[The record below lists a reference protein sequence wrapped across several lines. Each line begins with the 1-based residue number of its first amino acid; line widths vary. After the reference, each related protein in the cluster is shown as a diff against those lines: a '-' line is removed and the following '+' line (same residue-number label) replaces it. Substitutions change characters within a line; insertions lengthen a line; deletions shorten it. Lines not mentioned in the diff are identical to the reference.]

1 MQFERGSIQA
11 PQVGGMQERQVRE
24 SICEVM
30 EGGRP
35 AFEQRYKRILEDL
48 NNLGRGGAGT

>member
-1 MQFERGSIQA
+1 
-11 PQVGGMQERQVRE
+11 MQERQVRE